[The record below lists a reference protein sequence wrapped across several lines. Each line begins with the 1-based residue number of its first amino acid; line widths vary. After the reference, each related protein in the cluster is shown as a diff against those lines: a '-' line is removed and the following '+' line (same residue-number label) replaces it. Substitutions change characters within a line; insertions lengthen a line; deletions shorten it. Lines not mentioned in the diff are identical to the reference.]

1 MSIINIEN
9 QIPMVIENGYNT
21 CYIDSLLVAMFY
33 NKSNYVDFILDCV
46 PKKPEG
52 FYLQELIKLKFVEP
66 LRKQYS
72 ISASTIN
79 EIRNY
84 SIICGW
90 TNDMDIDGQKDC
102 SEFYTFF
109 AEMFNVPNLEFE
121 ILEIKNN
128 MLTENTQKCALPFI
142 PLYPI
147 ENTNIKK
154 LLEQWINTKINNNDL
169 LSHCYK
175 LSNIP
180 QFVILNINRFNY
192 NGTRNNHKVDIMKRI
207 KFFGNNDSSQN
218 YLKWKI
224 SGIVC
229 HHGSNYKSGH
239 YYSIVY
245 NNKKWL
251 MFDDMMVPSFEQI
264 DFEDEDIRNKIMLE
278 AVLVIYLLD
287 A

>member
-21 CYIDSLLVAMFY
+21 CYIDSLLVAIFY
-33 NKSNYVDFILDCV
+33 NKTQYVDFILDCV
-46 PKKPEG
+46 PRKPEG
-52 FYLQELIKLKFVEP
+52 YYLQELIKLKFVEP

-72 ISASTIN
+72 ISTSTMN

-90 TNDMDIDGQKDC
+90 TNESDIDGQKDC

-109 AEMFNVPNLEFE
+109 ADLFNVPNLEFE

-128 MLTENTQKCALPFI
+128 MLTENTQKCKLPFI
-142 PLYPI
+142 PLYPM
-147 ENTNIKK
+147 ENTTIKI
-154 LLEQWINTKINNNDL
+154 LLEQWINTKINN
-169 LSHCYK
+169 SSCHCYK

-180 QFVILNINRFNY
+180 QYVIFYINRFN
-192 NGTRNNHKVDIMKRI
+192 NSNTRNNYKVDIMKKI

-229 HHGSNYKSGH
+229 HRGSSNKSGH
-239 YYSIVY
+239 YYSVIVS
-245 NNKKWL
+245 NKKWL
-251 MFDDMMVPSFEQI
+251 MFDDMSVPSFEQI
-264 DFEDEDIRNKIMLE
+264 DFVDKDICNKIMLE
-278 AVLVIYLLD
+278 AILAIYVLD